1 MYSSFLQL
9 SQKSDQVVGDQ
20 WIGVCS
26 GNNCICLASANYSC
40 WLIIPQSDNVGSQQF
55 PQKGKCDGNT
65 GLVLSNWDLIGS
77 RCNAMDDKL
86 CHSGSHCADV
96 TLSISAVDTILS

>member
-1 MYSSFLQL
+1 MYSNFLQF

-20 WIGVCS
+20 WIGVCWKQLYF
-26 GNNCICLASANYSC
+26 LASVNYGC

-96 TLSISAVDTILS
+96 TLSISTVGTILS